1 MSTPPA
7 TNSIETQI
15 DSFLGQFKRTASKAK
30 DKRPASDECFVDSLS
45 GISTFTTAVNRS
57 QSAKF
62 DNNDATSTDDVES
75 IRSDCESR
83 RSNNGTLVEEIAV
96 RDVLNL
102 LQSQYAIITGGKTK
116 DMCPIITFPDNN
128 NFQNITDVE
137 YQRLMM
143 YLTSV
148 PSLQEADLG
157 FHLIIDRRK
166 DRWNSV
172 KAVLLKISG
181 YFPGIIHV
189 AYVIRPASLLQK
201 AISEVSNKLFKEEF
215 KFRVIVCSRV
225 EELHEYIDRSQLT
238 QELGGFLKYSH
249 HDWIQQRIE
258 LQKFSVMTKE
268 ISQALDI
275 FLSSILE
282 TEFPNNVEATQ
293 QLLNQQGILYAELK
307 DEILSATKHGEH
319 LLLNIKENPASKCTE
334 PTLTDNTD
342 KLGNVF
348 AVERL
353 LVQLEETERTFDEF
367 WQQHFAKL
375 QQCLE
380 LRRFEQSFKELQS
393 NFDTHL
399 KTVSEMTEIGETVNR
414 VDTLIQET
422 TDFQKVC
429 LYDIDRAEE
438 LVSTGQQLLQI
449 KNSLSLDCIEPKCS
463 ELNRMC
469 DILSERLTRRLDT
482 LTKCRDLME
491 RVEKA
496 NSWCTRGVELLASQH
511 IEKCSTSTELAE
523 KSLHEIQQFIA
534 SAAEFKLNSPKEF
547 RYVFQDSIT
556 LETKA
561 LVMQVLQRIDDVSLM
576 CDKRIASLKKLT
588 IRSPRP
594 VQTVTPER
602 AMPLQPAGGAPP
614 LCKGILRTGHHSIN
628 NLNRVESSDG
638 ITSNHLNHLTTCEN
652 DTDSRGARRGHTLS
666 ELLTTEQTYVEE
678 LYSILKGYKHEL
690 LNEEIKPLVPAILSD
705 KIDVLFGNLDE
716 LYNFHAN
723 IFLRELENCITS
735 MDLVASCFVQQK
747 DNFFRLYSSYCQN
760 LTRSEQ
766 LREQLTSDAHALL
779 QSLQRKL
786 NHQLPLAAYLLKP
799 VQRITKYQLLLK
811 DLHRYSQDD
820 PHAVCDHQQLQEA
833 LNCMLL
839 VLKCVNDSMLH
850 VAITGYPNDL
860 SQQGELLLQGSFS
873 VWTESKKDLRLRLKT
888 MQRHIFLYQ
897 KVILFCKS
905 IAKSTHTKAMYQ
917 FKHSLNM
924 SEIGLTESVKGD
936 HKKFEVWLQGRQEV
950 HTIQAATIEQ
960 KQEWVSK
967 IKRVLF
973 NQLEELKGEK
983 IKQYSSLIHKPL
995 RQTISWERQVS
1006 TTTSSSA
1013 ACALPER
1020 TMSCDTALR
1029 STPEETLESNVCW
1042 SSDYSNSE
1050 DEDPFVE
1057 QSSNIGS
1064 TTGSSIT
1071 LNERITDMNR
1081 GKYVALADYNAI
1093 GHNEVSIKE
1102 GDIFELLKVGC
1113 AGWWFVRFANST
1125 KEGWAP
1131 AAYLEPI
1138 SGKKNRYRSQDALS
1152 D

>member
-148 PSLQEADLG
+148 PSTPVLYKSLHFRLQEADLG

-491 RVEKA
+491 RVEK
-496 NSWCTRGVELLASQH
+496 
-511 IEKCSTSTELAE
+511 
-523 KSLHEIQQFIA
+523 
-534 SAAEFKLNSPKEF
+534 
-547 RYVFQDSIT
+547 
-556 LETKA
+556 
-561 LVMQVLQRIDDVSLM
+561 
-576 CDKRIASLKKLT
+576 
-588 IRSPRP
+588 
-594 VQTVTPER
+594 
-602 AMPLQPAGGAPP
+602 
-614 LCKGILRTGHHSIN
+614 
-628 NLNRVESSDG
+628 VESSDG